1 LQYESRQYIPAKILV
16 IQSVA
21 GEPEGKVK
29 AAAVLKVSC
38 SVCTVIEQRQLPG
51 DFVQRRPI
59 ATV

>member
-1 LQYESRQYIPAKILV
+1 M
-16 IQSVA
+16 QSVA